1 MSGPVENWLTA
12 RLLALT
18 TRMIPPGQR
27 AWAEAMRSES
37 PYLPSGARLR
47 WAFGCFVAATK
58 LRFAPMQTGTF
69 RINRWVMLVE
79 TLACFGM
86 LCLAWWLW
94 TFGPSGVVKLNA
106 EIIEKYF
113 MSTPGGGY
121 VLGLM
126 IGFAV
131 SGLVGPIGLFL
142 GLRYVCFGRALDN
155 RKLGYALVAI
165 PVLQYLASAI
175 GTIWMGTGD
184 FATGIQTFV
193 LFTILPIAGLMHL
206 MYLATP
212 MSTLPP
218 GARLAAT

>member
-1 MSGPVENWLTA
+1 
-12 RLLALT
+12 
-18 TRMIPPGQR
+18 
-27 AWAEAMRSES
+27 
-37 PYLPSGARLR
+37 
-47 WAFGCFVAATK
+47 
-58 LRFAPMQTGTF
+58 MQTGTF

-155 RKLGYALVAI
+155 RKLGYALVAS

-184 FATGIQTFV
+184 FATGIQVFV
-193 LFTILPIAGLMHL
+193 LFTILPIAGLLHL

-212 MSTLPP
+212 MSALPP